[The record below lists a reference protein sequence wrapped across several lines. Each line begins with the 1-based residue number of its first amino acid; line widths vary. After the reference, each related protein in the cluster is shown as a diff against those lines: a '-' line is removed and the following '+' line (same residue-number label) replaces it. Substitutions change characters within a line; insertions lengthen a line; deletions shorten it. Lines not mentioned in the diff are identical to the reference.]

1 MRGWSCCRR
10 DCGASGKV
18 LALAADPGGWPTL
31 APALFA
37 KARIS
42 GTLDQLPGLVRYLRR
57 ERPAGLV
64 SGMTHLNL
72 EAVWARRLAREPRR
86 LVLTE
91 RVHLSTAL
99 SDASAWRRRYLPGLV
114 GRTYPF
120 ADAVVAVSDGVAD
133 DLATLAGLPRGRVRT
148 VYNPVVRPEIRRLA
162 AEPAPHRWL
171 SDGGPPV
178 VLGAGRLTEQKDF
191 PTLVSAFAKARR
203 QRPLRLVIL
212 GEAQRADADRTARA
226 ELRGLAERLGVGAE
240 VELPGFVANPYA
252 WMARASLFALS
263 SAWEGFGNVLVEA
276 MACGCPVV
284 STDCPSGPAEILGGG
299 RYGPLVPVRDP
310 DALAAAML
318 RTLAAPPETAE
329 LAARADQFSVDH
341 AADSYERLLGLA

>member
-1 MRGWSCCRR
+1 MGF
-10 DCGASGKV
+10 AYY
-18 LALAADPGGWPTL
+18 
-31 APALFA
+31 APSEDDL
-37 KARIS
+37 K
-42 GTLDQLPGLVRYLRR
+42 
-57 ERPAGLV
+57 
-64 SGMTHLNL
+64 
-72 EAVWARRLAREPRR
+72 RLARAPRR

-120 ADAVVAVSDGVAD
+120 ADALVAVSVGVAD
-133 DLATLAGLPRGRVRT
+133 DLAPLAGLPRGRVRT

-299 RYGPLVPVRDP
+299 RYGPLVPVGDP

-318 RTLAAPPETAE
+318 RTLAAPPEMAE
-329 LAARADQFSVDH
+329 LTARADQFSVDH